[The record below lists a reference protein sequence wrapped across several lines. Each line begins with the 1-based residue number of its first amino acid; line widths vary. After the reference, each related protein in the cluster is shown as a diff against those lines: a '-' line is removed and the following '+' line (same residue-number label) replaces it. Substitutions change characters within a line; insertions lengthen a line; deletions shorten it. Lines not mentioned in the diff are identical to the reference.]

1 MKRYNLT
8 TLFALF
14 VHYGN
19 AYIYHNHISLKMP
32 YNLHYTSTI
41 SNDVKII
48 DMDDAYKLS
57 SFWYEELKY
66 QQKYE
71 EQEQTDTFNRRNIK
85 YLYSNNND
93 DYLNMN
99 NMMNF
104 KYNVETN
111 NLNTNEYII
120 WKPKIK
126 PQFMNEKKTNS
137 LFYPCFRQCMCLIG
151 FQRSFND
158 IYIENMIYSP
168 FWKGDVRYIQ
178 KKTKTT
184 LIDYFL
190 SELKYREIHFCDA

>member
-1 MKRYNLT
+1 M
-8 TLFALF
+8 
-14 VHYGN
+14 
-19 AYIYHNHISLKMP
+19 
-32 YNLHYTSTI
+32 
-41 SNDVKII
+41 
-48 DMDDAYKLS
+48 
-57 SFWYEELKY
+57 
-66 QQKYE
+66 
-71 EQEQTDTFNRRNIK
+71 
-85 YLYSNNND
+85 
-93 DYLNMN
+93 
-99 NMMNF
+99 
-104 KYNVETN
+104 
-111 NLNTNEYII
+111 NTNEYMI